1 MKRALELRDLAK
13 LVLGRRGGSYWTEDG
28 VKIYF
33 FDDDAIGITLQPA
46 ILGTSMPTM
55 MEVRR
60 KVDRLLLL
68 GTDWYRDGRE
78 PADEILA
85 YCPTGDW
92 EARLADLATP

>member
-46 ILGTSMPTM
+46 IWGP
-55 MEVRR
+55 RCR
-60 KVDRLLLL
+60 
-68 GTDWYRDGRE
+68 
-78 PADEILA
+78 P
-85 YCPTGDW
+85 
-92 EARLADLATP
+92 